1 MKECPNGKRI
11 DYIMYNTGPNI
22 TGETISCVLPLPA
35 RVPGKNISYS
45 DHEGVAAKIKIKR
58 NEEMRMTSRDFV
70 RMQSMVDLPSK
81 TACVQEAINILR
93 ASLKSVKFARLLY
106 LLGALLCFV
115 LLIGAFIIPA
125 ALSPIYL
132 GLDLLLFIV
141 RLFLIVCTTYLVLMS
156 LLFLDF
162 TVPHQFVEIAF
173 TVQSQLEG
181 WF

>member
-1 MKECPNGKRI
+1 
-11 DYIMYNTGPNI
+11 
-22 TGETISCVLPLPA
+22 
-35 RVPGKNISYS
+35 
-45 DHEGVAAKIKIKR
+45 
-58 NEEMRMTSRDFV
+58 MTSRDFV

-156 LLFLDF
+156 LLFFRKERHALSG
-162 TVPHQFVEIAF
+162 TLACLNLI
-173 TVQSQLEG
+173 LEPG
-181 WF
+181 RRVGADGDEKPEFREEDEVRLREVDLGVDEAAT